1 VARRAVGRA
10 GSAAVARTLNP
21 HADPRLCERW
31 SNVSVRSDLEVTPLS
46 IRIPLSIR
54 SLFVIALTLV
64 SLTAGH
70 VASAA
75 GRTEWKSKVIKERR
89 EDQPNNDEFEDKNGY
104 WKVEVAIYLPRAPDV
119 PHVPMK
125 FEFQPEVEY
134 ERTILD
140 SSGKVVDRKVPLV
153 NQQASIESTDVEFLD
168 SGTGKIEARTRFSF
182 KVTRGQG
189 YKAGEYKVTL
199 HDGRNDQKVG
209 VPVTLIFE
217 GKNTV
222 IHREPMEFK
231 GEKKKK
237 EAPKEAAKSDEKSKD
252 DTAKAEDKPAAD
264 SDAASADAE
273 KSKDEASGDQPQTI
287 KEKPGGCSV
296 RGLANDGQG
305 GAGLAFAALAV
316 SSVVLRR
323 RKRAA

>member
-1 VARRAVGRA
+1 
-10 GSAAVARTLNP
+10 
-21 HADPRLCERW
+21 
-31 SNVSVRSDLEVTPLS
+31 LS
-46 IRIPLSIR
+46 IRIPMSLR
-54 SLFVIALTLV
+54 SLFVIALTLL
-64 SLTAGH
+64 SLTASH

-75 GRTEWKSKVIKERR
+75 GRTEWKTKVIKERR

-168 SGTGKIEARTRFSF
+168 QGSGKIESRTRFSF

-189 YKAGEYKVTL
+189 YKAGEYKVTV

-237 EAPKEAAKSDEKSKD
+237 DAP
-252 DTAKAEDKPAAD
+252 KAEDKPKEDEAKAD
-264 SDAASADAE
+264 SDKPAESEAAPAEAD
-273 KSKDEASGDQPQTI
+273 KPQDGDQPQTI
-287 KEKPGGCSV
+287 KEKPGGCTFRRLADNGHDSGV
-296 RGLANDGQG
+296 GLA
-305 GAGLAFAALAV
+305 LSALAV
-316 SSVVLRR
+316 SSVLIRR

>member
-1 VARRAVGRA
+1 MLACA
-10 GSAAVARTLNP
+10 P
-21 HADPRLCERW
+21 
-31 SNVSVRSDLEVTPLS
+31 DLEVTPLS
-46 IRIPLSIR
+46 TIRIPLSFR
-54 SLFVIALTLV
+54 SLFIIALTLL
-64 SLTAGH
+64 SLTASH

-75 GRTEWKSKVIKERR
+75 GRTEYKSKVLKERR
-89 EDQPNNDEFEDKNGY
+89 EEQPDGDEFEDKNGY
-104 WKVEVAIYLPRAPDV
+104 WKVELAIYLPKAPDV

-182 KVTRGQG
+182 KLTRGQG
-189 YKAGEYKVTL
+189 YKAGEYKVSL

-209 VPVTLIFE
+209 VPVTLVFE

-237 EAPKEAAKSDEKSKD
+237 DAPKAEDKPKEDAAK
-252 DTAKAEDKPAAD
+252 EDKPAAD
-264 SDAASADAE
+264 SEPAADSD
-273 KSKDEASGDQPQTI
+273 KSKADTADQPQTI
-287 KEKPGGCSV
+287 KEKPGGCAF
-296 RGLANDGQG
+296 RGLANEERDRGI
-305 GAGLAFAALAV
+305 GLAFAALAI

>member
-1 VARRAVGRA
+1 
-10 GSAAVARTLNP
+10 
-21 HADPRLCERW
+21 
-31 SNVSVRSDLEVTPLS
+31 VRSDLEVTPL
-46 IRIPLSIR
+46 IRIPVSIR

-64 SLTAGH
+64 SLTASH

-75 GRTEWKSKVIKERR
+75 GRTEWKSKVLKERR
-89 EDQPNNDEFEDKNGY
+89 EDQPNGDEFEDKNGY

-199 HDGRNDQKVG
+199 LDGRNGQKVG
-209 VPVTLIFE
+209 TPVTLVFE

-231 GEKKKK
+231 GDKKKK
-237 EAPKEAAKSDEKSKD
+237 DAPKDAAKADDKPKEDAAKD
-252 DTAKAEDKPAAD
+252 DADKPAAESEAAPSDKPED
-264 SDAASADAE
+264 S
-273 KSKDEASGDQPQTI
+273 DQPQTI

-296 RGLANDGQG
+296 RGFSDNGNQSG
-305 GAGLAFAALAV
+305 VGLAFTALAV
-316 SSVVLRR
+316 SSVMLRR

>member
-1 VARRAVGRA
+1 
-10 GSAAVARTLNP
+10 
-21 HADPRLCERW
+21 PRLCERE
-31 SNVSVRSDLEVTPLS
+31 SNVSVRSDLEVPPLS
-46 IRIPLSIR
+46 IRIPVSIR

-64 SLTAGH
+64 SLTASH

-75 GRTEWKSKVIKERR
+75 GRTEWKSKVLKERR
-89 EDQPNNDEFEDKNGY
+89 EDQPNGDEFEDKNGY

-134 ERTILD
+134 ERSILD

-153 NQQASIESTDVEFLD
+153 NQQASIEGTDVDFLD
-168 SGTGKIEARTRFSF
+168 SGTGKIESRTRFSF

-189 YKAGEYKVTL
+189 YKAGEYKVTV

-209 VPVTLIFE
+209 VPVTLTFE

-231 GEKKKK
+231 GEKKKAK
-237 EAPKEAAKSDEKSKD
+237 TEEKPKDEATKADDKPKDESEAAPADSEKSKD
-252 DTAKAEDKPAAD
+252 DAP
-264 SDAASADAE
+264 S
-273 KSKDEASGDQPQTI
+273 DQPQTI
-287 KEKPGGCSV
+287 KEKPGGCSI
-296 RGLANDGQG
+296 R
-305 GAGLAFAALAV
+305 
-316 SSVVLRR
+316 S
-323 RKRAA
+323 

>member
-1 VARRAVGRA
+1 LLAA
-10 GSAAVARTLNP
+10 G
-21 HADPRLCERW
+21 ADPRLCDRE
-31 SNVSVRSDLEVTPLS
+31 SNVSVRSDLEVPPLS
-46 IRIPLSIR
+46 IRIPVSIR
-54 SLFVIALTLV
+54 SLFVIVLTLL
-64 SLTAGH
+64 SLTASH

-75 GRTEWKSKVIKERR
+75 GRTEWKSKVLKERR
-89 EDQPNNDEFEDKNGY
+89 EDQPNGDEFEDKNGY
-104 WKVEVAIYLPRAPDV
+104 WKVEVSIYLPHAPDV

-189 YKAGEYKVTL
+189 YKAGEYKVSL
-199 HDGRNDQKVG
+199 RDGRNDQKVG
-209 VPVTLIFE
+209 APVTLVFE

-231 GEKKKK
+231 GDKKKK
-237 EAPKEAAKSDEKSKD
+237 DAPKDAAKADDKPKDDAAKEDSDKPAAESEAAPADSEKSKD
-252 DTAKAEDKPAAD
+252 
-264 SDAASADAE
+264 S
-273 KSKDEASGDQPQTI
+273 DQPQTI

-296 RGLANDGQG
+296 RGFSDDGQESG
-305 GAGLAFAALAV
+305 VGLAAAALCV
-316 SSVVLRR
+316 SSVLLRR

>member
-1 VARRAVGRA
+1 M
-10 GSAAVARTLNP
+10 P
-21 HADPRLCERW
+21 P
-31 SNVSVRSDLEVTPLS
+31 DLEVTPLS
-46 IRIPLSIR
+46 IRIPLSFR
-54 SLFVIALTLV
+54 SLIIIALTLL
-64 SLTAGH
+64 SLTASH

-75 GRTEWKSKVIKERR
+75 GRTEYKSKVLKERR
-89 EDQPNNDEFEDKNGY
+89 EEQPDGDEFEDKNGY
-104 WKVEVAIYLPRAPDV
+104 WKVELAIYLPRAPDV

-140 SSGKVVDRKVPLV
+140 SSGKIVDRKVPLV

-199 HDGRNDQKVG
+199 LDGRNDQKVG
-209 VPVTLIFE
+209 APVNLIFE

-231 GEKKKK
+231 GEKKAKK
-237 EAPKEAAKSDEKSKD
+237 D
-252 DTAKAEDKPAAD
+252 AKAEDKPKQDAAKESDKPAAD
-264 SDAASADAE
+264 SEAAPAESDTKTDAAA
-273 KSKDEASGDQPQTI
+273 DQPQTI
-287 KEKPGGCSV
+287 KEKPGGCAIRS
-296 RGLANDGQG
+296 LAAQG
-305 GAGLAFAALAV
+305 SGSDAGVAFAALAL
-316 SSVVLRR
+316 SSVLLRR

>member
-1 VARRAVGRA
+1 M
-10 GSAAVARTLNP
+10 
-21 HADPRLCERW
+21 
-31 SNVSVRSDLEVTPLS
+31 S
-46 IRIPLSIR
+46 IRIPVSIR
-54 SLFVIALTLV
+54 SLFVIALALV
-64 SLTAGH
+64 SLTASH

-75 GRTEWKSKVIKERR
+75 GSTEWKSKVIKERR
-89 EDQPNNDEFEDKNGY
+89 EEQPNGDEFEDKNGY

-140 SSGKVVDRKVPLV
+140 ASGKVVDRKVPLV

-168 SGTGKIEARTRFSF
+168 SGTGKIEKRTRFSF
-182 KVTRGQG
+182 KLTRGQG
-189 YKAGEYKVTL
+189 YKAGEYKVSL
-199 HDGRNDQKVG
+199 HDGRNDQAVG
-209 VPVTLIFE
+209 TPVTLIFE

-237 EAPKEAAKSDEKSKD
+237 DAPKAEATKD
-252 DTAKAEDKPAAD
+252 DTAKEGDKPASDAESTSAD
-264 SDAASADAE
+264 SEKPTAEAAS
-273 KSKDEASGDQPQTI
+273 DQPQTI
-287 KEKPGGCSV
+287 KEKPGGCTV
-296 RGLANDGQG
+296 RRLADNGHES

-316 SSVVLRR
+316 SSVMLRR
-323 RKRAA
+323 RRRAA

>member
-1 VARRAVGRA
+1 V
-10 GSAAVARTLNP
+10 P
-21 HADPRLCERW
+21 P
-31 SNVSVRSDLEVTPLS
+31 DLEVTPLS
-46 IRIPLSIR
+46 IRILVSARSIR
-54 SLFVIALTLV
+54 SLFVIALTLL
-64 SLTAGH
+64 SLTASH

-75 GRTEWKSKVIKERR
+75 GRTEWKSKVLKERR
-89 EDQPNNDEFEDKNGY
+89 EEQPDGDEFEDKNGY

-199 HDGRNDQKVG
+199 LDGRNDQKIG
-209 VPVTLIFE
+209 APVTLIFE

-231 GEKKKK
+231 GEKKAKK
-237 EAPKEAAKSDEKSKD
+237 E
-252 DTAKAEDKPAAD
+252 TKAEDKPKDDAAKEGDKPASDGDSASSD
-264 SDAASADAE
+264 SDKP
-273 KSKDEASGDQPQTI
+273 KSDSDQPQTI
-287 KEKPGGCSV
+287 KEKPGGCAFRS
-296 RGLANDGQG
+296 LADGRDG
-305 GAGLAFAALAV
+305 GAGVAFTALAI
-316 SSVVLRR
+316 SSVMLRR

>member
-1 VARRAVGRA
+1 V
-10 GSAAVARTLNP
+10 P
-21 HADPRLCERW
+21 
-31 SNVSVRSDLEVTPLS
+31 SDLEVTPLS

-54 SLFVIALTLV
+54 SLFVIALTLL
-64 SLTAGH
+64 SLTSAH

-104 WKVEVAIYLPRAPDV
+104 WKVEVAIYLPRPPDV

-125 FEFQPEVEY
+125 FEFQLQTEY

-140 SSGKVVDRKVPLV
+140 SSGKVVERKVPLV

-189 YKAGEYKVTL
+189 YKAGEYKVSL

-209 VPVTLIFE
+209 TPVTLIFE

-237 EAPKEAAKSDEKSKD
+237 DAPKEAAKADDKSKD
-252 DTAKAEDKPAAD
+252 DAAKADDKPASESEANAD
-264 SDAASADAE
+264 SENSKDSAASD
-273 KSKDEASGDQPQTI
+273 DQPQTI

-296 RGLANDGQG
+296 RRLPGDGHES

-316 SSVVLRR
+316 SSVMLRR

>member
-1 VARRAVGRA
+1 M
-10 GSAAVARTLNP
+10 
-21 HADPRLCERW
+21 
-31 SNVSVRSDLEVTPLS
+31 S
-46 IRIPLSIR
+46 IRHLSIR
-54 SLFVIALTLV
+54 SLFVIALTLL
-64 SLTAGH
+64 SLTASH

-75 GRTEWKSKVIKERR
+75 GRTEWKSKVLKERR
-89 EDQPNNDEFEDKNGY
+89 EDQPNGDEFEDKNGY

-182 KVTRGQG
+182 KLTRGQG
-189 YKAGEYKVTL
+189 YRAGEYKVSL
-199 HDGRNDQKVG
+199 IDGRNDSKVG
-209 VPVTLIFE
+209 TPVTLIFE

-237 EAPKEAAKSDEKSKD
+237 DAPKADTSKDEKKDDAAKSDDKSASD
-252 DTAKAEDKPAAD
+252 SEPAASD
-264 SDAASADAE
+264 SD
-273 KSKDEASGDQPQTI
+273 KSNDETSGDQPQTI
-287 KEKPGGCSV
+287 KEKPGGCAV
-296 RGLANDGQG
+296 RHLGERSNDR
-305 GAGLAFAALAV
+305 GAGLALAALAV

>member
-1 VARRAVGRA
+1 M
-10 GSAAVARTLNP
+10 
-21 HADPRLCERW
+21 
-31 SNVSVRSDLEVTPLS
+31 S
-46 IRIPLSIR
+46 IRIPVSFR
-54 SLFVIALTLV
+54 SLFVIALTLL
-64 SLTAGH
+64 SLTASH

-75 GRTEWKSKVIKERR
+75 GRTEWKSKVLKERR
-89 EDQPNNDEFEDKNGY
+89 EDQPNGDEFEDKNGY

-140 SSGKVVDRKVPLV
+140 SSGKIVDRKVPLV

-199 HDGRNDQKVG
+199 LDGRNDQKVG
-209 VPVTLIFE
+209 TPVTLIFE

-231 GEKKKK
+231 GEKKAKK
-237 EAPKEAAKSDEKSKD
+237 AAKSEDKPKDEAAKES
-252 DTAKAEDKPAAD
+252 DKPASDSEAAPAD
-264 SDAASADAE
+264 SDKPQADSE
-273 KSKDEASGDQPQTI
+273 QPQTI
-287 KEKPGGCSV
+287 KEKPGGCALGALGNRSHD
-296 RGLANDGQG
+296 RGV
-305 GAGLAFAALAV
+305 GLAFTALAV

>member
-1 VARRAVGRA
+1 M
-10 GSAAVARTLNP
+10 P
-21 HADPRLCERW
+21 P
-31 SNVSVRSDLEVTPLS
+31 DLEVPPLS
-46 IRIPLSIR
+46 IRIPVSIR
-54 SLFVIALTLV
+54 SLFVIALTLL
-64 SLTAGH
+64 SLTASH

-75 GRTEWKSKVIKERR
+75 GRTEWKSKVLKERR
-89 EDQPNNDEFEDKNGY
+89 EDQPNGDEFEDKNGY
-104 WKVEVAIYLPRAPDV
+104 WKVEVAIYLPKAPDV

-189 YKAGEYKVTL
+189 YKAGEYKVTV

-209 VPVTLIFE
+209 TPVTLTFE

-231 GEKKKK
+231 GEKKKAK
-237 EAPKEAAKSDEKSKD
+237 TEEKPKEDAAKES
-252 DTAKAEDKPAAD
+252 DKPAAESEAAPAD
-264 SDAASADAE
+264 SD
-273 KSKDEASGDQPQTI
+273 KPKDETSSDQPQTI
-287 KEKPGGCSV
+287 KEKPGGCSF
-296 RGLANDGQG
+296 RPLSGSDQRSDL
-305 GAGLAFAALAV
+305 GLAFAALAA
-316 SSVVLRR
+316 SSVMFRR